1 MLINFKDRILYK
13 YTQSSIEI
21 DIIVVKK
28 HMLFIFR
35 WKILNI
41 KMKIRQL
48 MLL

>member
-1 MLINFKDRILYK
+1 MLINFKDRILYI

-35 WKILNI
+35 
-41 KMKIRQL
+41 
-48 MLL
+48 